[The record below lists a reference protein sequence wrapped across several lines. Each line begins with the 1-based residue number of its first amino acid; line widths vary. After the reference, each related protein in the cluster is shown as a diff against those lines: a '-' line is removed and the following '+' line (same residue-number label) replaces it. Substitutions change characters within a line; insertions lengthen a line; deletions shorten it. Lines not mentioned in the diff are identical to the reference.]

1 MTSHR
6 ILFTAL
12 ALIVCAAILFS
23 QNPPPV
29 AQAASMNAAPAWE
42 YKIAD
47 ASVKLGE
54 LETAGEISN
63 AGIKAALEQF
73 LNQQG
78 ADGWELVSYSG
89 TMAVYKRAVRN

>member
-6 ILFTAL
+6 ILFTAV
-12 ALIVCAAILFS
+12 ALIICAAILFS
-23 QNPPPV
+23 QTPPPV
-29 AQAASMNAAPAWE
+29 AQAAAVKSAPAWE

-54 LETAGEISN
+54 LETTGEITN
-63 AGIKAALEQF
+63 ARIKAALEQF

-78 ADGWELVSYSG
+78 ANGWELVSYSG